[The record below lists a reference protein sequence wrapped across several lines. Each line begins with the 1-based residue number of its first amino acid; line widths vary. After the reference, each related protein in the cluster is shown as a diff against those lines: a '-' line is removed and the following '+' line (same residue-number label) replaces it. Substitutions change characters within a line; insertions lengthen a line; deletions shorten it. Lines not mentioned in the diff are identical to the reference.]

1 MKAPVLTKR
10 ASKPVITKPDPALME
25 LKPGER
31 VHHPAFGGG
40 EVLSLSGKGDGLV
53 AEIDFGSKGIKRI
66 ALKYAAMKKE
76 G

>member
-1 MKAPVLTKR
+1 
-10 ASKPVITKPDPALME
+10 ME
-25 LKPGER
+25 LKPGDR